1 MNKRKGLANYGRQS
15 RTAAELG
22 WEVFPSLS
30 GAGTVGGLFATSLY
44 SHHLPQSVTWGG
56 GWEGVLQLAGD
67 PLPLGGIVAGANF
80 LPEAAAFWPRRATP
94 PPTQTRTSG
103 LSSQSFR
110 WHHRGILGSWC
121 GGKGRGGPSVWT
133 PHSWLTGSASS
144 AWHWAKPL
152 QDSAPPSRGPRAGSG
167 LGFAVAPGRTMK
179 WFQVG

>member
-1 MNKRKGLANYGRQS
+1 MANYGRQS
-15 RTAAELG
+15 RTAAEL
-22 WEVFPSLS
+22 
-30 GAGTVGGLFATSLY
+30 VGRSFSFSERSWYSRELFATSLY
-44 SHHLPQSVTWGG
+44 SHHLPQWVTWGG
-56 GWEGVLQLAGD
+56 GWEGVLQFAGD
-67 PLPLGGIVAGANF
+67 PLPLGGIVAGASF

-103 LSSQSFR
+103 LSSQSLR

-133 PHSWLTGSASS
+133 PHGWLTGSASG

-152 QDSAPPSRGPRAGSG
+152 QDSAPPRRGPPARSG
-167 LGFAVAPGRTMK
+167 LGFAVAPDRTMK